1 MNFDVKT
8 TTPEAEK
15 LDALVLGIFEGEP
28 DLAAD
33 VKGVDA
39 ALGGVI
45 ADVLAGGSFVGK
57 AGSQMSMPTGGR
69 IGAKW
74 LVLLGLGKAKD
85 FKLENWRQ
93 MAGRVVSSAKDLKL
107 KTAGTALPDP
117 HRLEA
122 GAQALGQALAEGALL
137 GSYTYEAYKT
147 EKDEPSPTVETLAVF
162 AGPHDADALRRGIKE
177 GETISTA
184 VCFTRDLVQAPAKDL
199 TPTVLADKAKLM
211 AQEVGVSCQILTEK
225 EAADL
230 KMGAFLG
237 VAKGAM
243 ESQPPRFIVMEY
255 LPNKGEKP
263 LVFVGKGITFDSGG
277 ISIKPAEGMEKMKY
291 DMAGGAAV
299 VGAMRAI
306 AALELPIN
314 VVGLVPATENMP
326 GGHAIH
332 PGDILTAMNGK
343 TIEVINTDAE
353 GRLVLADAL
362 AYAEKY
368 DPEIVV
374 DLATLT
380 GACVIALGHQAI
392 GILGN
397 NQDLVDKVMA
407 AGERAWERCW
417 QLPLWDE
424 YNDSIKSD
432 IADMKN
438 SGGRA
443 GGTITAAAMLAKFTS
458 KYTWAHLDIAGTAW
472 EEKGRPYAPK
482 GATGVGVRLLV
493 ELAKD
498 YAAQKAG
505 KARTDQAAQPA

>member
-1 MNFDVKT
+1 MKFDVKT
-8 TTPEAEK
+8 TKPEAEK
-15 LDALVLGIFEGEP
+15 VDALVLGIFEGESS
-28 DLAAD
+28 LAAD
-33 VKGVDA
+33 VKAVDD

-45 ADVLAGGSFVGK
+45 SDVMAGGSFTGK
-57 AGSQMSMPTGGR
+57 GGSQVAMPAGGK

-74 LVLLGLGKAKD
+74 LVLVGLGKAAD
-85 FKLENWRQ
+85 WKLDNWRQ
-93 MAGRVVSSAKDLKL
+93 MAARVVAAARDLKL
-107 KTAGTALPDP
+107 KTVGAPLPDRG
-117 HRLEA
+117 RLEA
-122 GAQALGQALAEGALL
+122 SAADLGQALAEGALL
-137 GSYTYEAYKT
+137 GSYSYEIYKT
-147 EKDEPSPTVETLAVF
+147 ERDEPKAGVDTYVVF
-162 AGPHDADALRRGIKE
+162 AGPYDLGDLNRGIAD
-177 GETISTA
+177 GERISTA
-184 VCFTRDLVQAPAKDL
+184 VCLSRDLVSAPAKDL

-211 AQEVGVSCQILTEK
+211 AQEVGLTCHILTEK
-225 EAADL
+225 EAEEL

-243 ESQPPRFIVMEY
+243 ESQPPRFIVLEY
-255 LPNKGEKP
+255 LPNRGEKP
-263 LVFVGKGITFDSGG
+263 LVYVGKGITFDSGG
-277 ISIKPAEGMEKMKY
+277 ISIKPADGMEKMKY

-299 VGAMRAI
+299 IGAMRAV
-306 AALELPIN
+306 ASLKLPIN

-353 GRLVLADAL
+353 GRLILADAL

-368 DPEIVV
+368 DPECVV

-397 NQDLVDKVMA
+397 NQALIDRVSA

-417 QLPLWDE
+417 QLPLWEE
-424 YNDSIKSD
+424 YNDQIKSD

-438 SGGRA
+438 SGGRPA
-443 GGTITAAAMLAKFTS
+443 GTITAAAMLAKFTA
-458 KYTWAHLDIAGTAW
+458 KYAWAHLDIAGTAW

-498 YAAQKAG
+498 YAAQKSA
-505 KARTDQAAQPA
+505 KPAAAATA